1 VQHDVAMINPATLTG
16 KAALVT
22 GGSRNIGRLTATE
35 LARRGA
41 DVVITYREREDA
53 AAECVADLEALGV
66 RAAALKADLTGT
78 AQIDGLVADFRKVLV
93 DWGRSD
99 FDILVNNAGI
109 LRIATFDQVT
119 EDDLDHNFETNFKS
133 VFMLTQALAEHIADG
148 GRIINLGSA
157 TARIASA
164 PLVSYGPIK
173 AAVQSLTLY
182 LARHFGPRG
191 ITVNAVAPGGLDDD
205 FNNALFNELMPQS
218 RDRIRSNTALG
229 RIGVPSDVSEVIAF
243 LASDAASFI
252 SGAVIPIDGGYH
264 L

>member
-1 VQHDVAMINPATLTG
+1 MVHLMNDTATLTG

-41 DVVITYREREDA
+41 DVVITYRERIDA
-53 AAECVADLEALGV
+53 ADDCVAEMEELGV
-66 RAAALKADLTGT
+66 RAAALQADLTGT
-78 AQIDGLVADFRKVLV
+78 SQIEQLVTGFRGVLA

-109 LRIATFDQVT
+109 LRIGTFGQVT
-119 EDDLDHNFETNFKS
+119 EKDLDANYETNYKS
-133 VFMLTQALAEHIADG
+133 VFMLTQALEEHIGDG
-148 GRIINLGSA
+148 GRIVNLGSA
-157 TARIASA
+157 TTRIAFP

-182 LARHFGPRG
+182 LARHFGSRG

-205 FNNALFNELMPQS
+205 FNAELFDELMPQA
-218 RDRIRSNTALG
+218 RDYIRANTAVG
-229 RIGVPSDVSEVIAF
+229 RVGGPADVSEVITF

-252 SGAVIPIDGGYH
+252 SGAVIPVDGGYH